1 MPAEPA
7 TSRDVCNQTETYSLR
22 GPLKFSWRE
31 FWISLLYENLPP
43 VFLSPFAAMIVEKS
57 VARGWHVSQH
67 RFLCA
72 ISTKHN
78 PLSSVL
84 AYCLVIYPCSWII
97 TAALLLKLFAEES
110 LVANIDIFHILIPY
124 LFLFMRRMIIAV
136 KYGYF
141 RPDEIERLSHPAP
154 DWDLDQTNRRLVG
167 QGWSD
172 PERFPGL
179 IESQLIESMEQNNL
193 SLNSV
198 GFVFESD
205 VSKELRSTENFDRFR
220 SHSNDRADGKISA
233 LFLLHL
239 ILFSVYKHPLP
250 RANQMLAIVCALG
263 FSITPI
269 IFRVSNGLPA
279 FGENFLEAIIILGS
293 TFGFLG
299 GALNFMIFVLIA
311 AYDFERR
318 YKTLDFLGRII
329 TTPGLALSELG
340 VGREKSYLFLDM
352 NNREHVFNWMNC
364 RTALRSFGEAYY
376 LRIQGYT
383 SILLAYSMFC
393 VILLNFVAWGGLPH
407 FSSSIVSLVTI
418 ILVISSISIFSIGKA
433 IKLQGL
439 SSEQRDWIGKKLFF
453 QEEEMWSGKHKN
465 GVLEEI
471 GEVQGANA
479 LLTQV
484 YEMISFNEMVY
495 KPTRVLGFP
504 VNQAVIGSAL
514 GLILTGC
521 LLALEGYVGSGI
533 QYDARG
539 WFNG

>member
-1 MPAEPA
+1 MPEETAI
-7 TSRDVCNQTETYSLR
+7 SKDFYDQTEKNSPT

-43 VFLSPFAAMIVEKS
+43 VFVSPLAAMIVEKS
-57 VARGWHVSQH
+57 IVRGWHVSQH
-67 RFLCA
+67 RFLFA

-97 TAALLLKLFAEES
+97 TAALLLKLFSEES
-110 LVANIDIFHILIPY
+110 LVANVDIFHILIPY

-141 RPDEIERLSHPAP
+141 RPEEIERLSHPAP

-179 IESQLIESMEQNNL
+179 IESQLIDSIERNNL
-193 SLNSV
+193 PLHNM
-198 GFVFESD
+198 GFAFESK
-205 VSKELRSTENFDRFR
+205 VSKELKTRMNFDRFR
-220 SHSNDRADGKISA
+220 SEANLRADEKISA
-233 LFLLHL
+233 AYLLHL
-239 ILFSVYKHPLP
+239 ILFSVYKNPLP
-250 RANQMLAIVCALG
+250 RANQIFAIVCALG

-279 FGENFLEAIIILGS
+279 FGGNYLEAIIILGS
-293 TFGFLG
+293 MLGFLG

-318 YKTLDFLGRII
+318 YKTLDFLGRMIVS
-329 TTPGLALSELG
+329 PGLAMGELG
-340 VGREKSYLFLDM
+340 FDRANSYLCLDI
-352 NNREHVFNWMNC
+352 NDREHVFNWMNC
-364 RTALRSFGEAYY
+364 RTVLRAFGEAYY

-393 VILLNFVAWGGLPH
+393 VILLNLVAWGGLPH
-407 FSSSIVSLVTI
+407 YSSSIASLLTI

-433 IKLQGL
+433 MKLQGL
-439 SSEQRDWIGKKLFF
+439 SAEQRDLIGKKLFF
-453 QEEEMWSGKHKN
+453 QEEDIWSRKN
-465 GVLEEI
+465 KDEGSQEI

-495 KPTRVLGFP
+495 KPTRVLGFQ

-521 LLALEGYVGSGI
+521 LLALEGYAGSGI
-533 QYDARG
+533 QYDASG
-539 WFNG
+539 WFGG

>member
-1 MPAEPA
+1 MPSESAS
-7 TSRDVCNQTETYSLR
+7 TRDVYSPTEIKSPR
-22 GPLKFSWRE
+22 DPLKFSWKE

-43 VFLSPFAAMIVEKS
+43 VFLSPLAAMIIEKS

-67 RFLCA
+67 RFLFA

-78 PLSSVL
+78 SLSSVL
-84 AYCLVIYPCSWII
+84 GYCLIIYPCSWII
-97 TAALLLKLFAEES
+97 TAALLLKLFTEEA

-141 RPDEIERLSHPAP
+141 RPEEIELLSHPAP

-172 PERFPGL
+172 PVRFPGL
-179 IESQLIESMEQNNL
+179 IESQLIDSIEQNNIP
-193 SLNSV
+193 
-198 GFVFESD
+198 
-205 VSKELRSTENFDRFR
+205 LRSLGFSFNSKVSEELTSMVNLDRFMPEQTPLA
-220 SHSNDRADGKISA
+220 DRKMNAA
-233 LFLLHL
+233 FLLHL
-239 ILFSVYKHPLP
+239 ILFSVYKNPLP
-250 RANQMLAIVCALG
+250 RANQIIAIVAAIV

-279 FGENFLEAIIILGS
+279 FGGNYIEAIIILGS
-293 TFGFLG
+293 TLGFLG

-318 YKTLDFLGRII
+318 YKTLDFLGRLI
-329 TTPGLALSELG
+329 TLPGLALSELG
-340 VGREKSYLFLDM
+340 AGSENSYLCLDM

-393 VILLNFVAWGGLPH
+393 VILLNLVSWGGLPH
-407 FSSSIVSLVTI
+407 YSSSIVSLITI

-439 SSEQRDWIGKKLFF
+439 SSEHRHWIGKKLFF
-453 QEEEMWSGKHKN
+453 QEEDMWSQKN
-465 GVLEEI
+465 GRMESEEI
-471 GEVQGANA
+471 AEVRGANA

-484 YEMISFNEMVY
+484 YEMISFNEIVY
-495 KPTRVLGFP
+495 KPTRVLGFS

-521 LLALEGYVGSGI
+521 LLALEGYAGSGI
-533 QYDARG
+533 QYDASG
-539 WFNG
+539 WFDG